1 MLERLRAALGPDAV
15 RAGRDTPFRLRG
27 APPVAVIAP
36 ADAGQAAEALRFCS
50 AERVTVRLAG
60 AGTWLHAGP
69 PHPADVVLT
78 AERLTGILEYEPADL
93 VVAAAAGT
101 PLARLDAV
109 LLPNLQFFPVRPPAD
124 TRATIGG
131 MIATASAGPL
141 RLGCGTPRDHVLGLQ
156 VVTGDGRVLDFGGR
170 VVKNVAG
177 YDLVR
182 PLVGS
187 GGTLGFITR
196 AFLRLRPLPDR
207 DLTAVF
213 AAPSS
218 APLVAAAASLAA
230 GWPVAVELFDPTTAR
245 DLLSGHRGWLLA
257 ARWHGNA
264 AFAEFITHAVTT
276 HELRPEIL
284 DDARAATL
292 WSALEPLEA
301 TAAAAF
307 RLTALPD
314 RLPNLI
320 EAAGQLVDPSAGIS
334 ILRSDNGFSD
344 LSGTRWRLAA
354 HARSGIVRVWTEDA
368 SGIRTDRLP
377 ARYVTVRQ
385 KLEGT
390 ATIRALVLPPTAGA
404 NVPGTGGQVVDGWDA
419 ASALSPVPSTAG
431 PEPGASVDPVVR
443 LNRGLRMA
451 FDPVGVFAAKPGPG
465 SVEAG

>member
-15 RAGRDTPFRLRG
+15 RDGRDTSFRLRG

-101 PLARLDAV
+101 PLASLDAE
-109 LLPNLQFFPVRPPAD
+109 LRPNLQFFPVRPPAD

-156 VVTGDGRVLDFGGR
+156 VITGDGRVLDFGGR

-207 DLTAVF
+207 DVSAVF
-213 AAPSS
+213 AAPSA
-218 APLVAAAASLAA
+218 APLVAAAAGLAM
-230 GWPVAVELFDPTTAR
+230 GWPVAVELFDPATAR

-257 ARWHGNA
+257 ARWHGNT
-264 AFAEFITHAVTT
+264 AFAEFITRAVSAHA
-276 HELRPEIL
+276 LRPEIL

-307 RLTALPD
+307 RLTGLPD
-314 RLPNLI
+314 RLPDLI
-320 EAAGQLVDPSAGIS
+320 ETAGRLIDPSARTS
-334 ILRSDNGFSD
+334 ILRSDNGFVD
-344 LSGTRWRLAA
+344 PIGLRWRLAA
-354 HARSGIVRVWTEDA
+354 HARSGIVRVWTEAVGDL
-368 SGIRTDRLP
+368 GPDLLIDRYI
-377 ARYVTVRQ
+377 AVRQ
-385 KLEGT
+385 GFEGT
-390 ATIRALVLPPTAGA
+390 ATVRPLVLPLSARS
-404 NVPGTGGQVVDGWDA
+404 VPVDGPPAVDGSEGAWA
-419 ASALSPVPSTAG
+419 GSPVPSAAG

-443 LNRGLRMA
+443 LNRGLRKA
-451 FDPVGVFAAKPGPG
+451 FDPAGVFAATPGPG
-465 SVEAG
+465 SMEAG